1 MKWNMAGM
9 WDVVATA
16 VPHSPALIEG
26 NKITNWAQYEARAAS
41 LASAFIEGGL
51 TEGGRVAI
59 LGYNSSAWIEAQ
71 YAAFKARGV
80 PVNVNYRYTASEL
93 IHILDDADAE
103 IVVVDRH
110 LSGRLAEI
118 APSLRTLKSVIYIE
132 DGSDAEV
139 HVGDEFEAV
148 IAAHNPL
155 PPLDYSEDDLYM
167 LYTGGTTGLPKGVV
181 YRQGDMT
188 RLLAKTYAAFELT
201 PPEDEVTYSKAL
213 RLLNNTGRTPVA
225 LPACPLMHGAG
236 SAMGVIMPHILGGAI
251 VTLRN
256 THFDADELWRAV
268 QTYKVTD
275 ISIVGDAFAKPMLT
289 ALEKAEASGT
299 PYDLSSF
306 KRLRSSGVAFSQK
319 TKEGLLRFADIV
331 INDFIAASE
340 GSMGTA
346 ISSRS
351 SGASSTDG
359 FMFNLGT
366 KVFNDKDEEVLPG
379 SEEIGRIATS
389 GVVPLRYHKDEAKSL
404 ATFRTIN
411 GVRYSVPGDFAK
423 VASDG
428 SLILLG
434 RGSNCIN
441 SGGEKIYPEEVE
453 EVLKKHPA
461 IYDCLVVGVPD
472 ERFGQRVV
480 ALISFVDT
488 KLDLGAL
495 SAFCR
500 SELAGYKVP
509 RVFITVPQI
518 IRGQNGKP
526 DYLWAKDYA
535 VSESRKSQGY
545 DA

>member
-1 MKWNMAGM
+1 MKWNMAAM
-9 WDVVATA
+9 WDIAALA
-16 VPHSPALIEG
+16 VPNSPALIQG
-26 NKITNWAQYEARAAS
+26 NQITDWAKYEIRAAS
-41 LASAFIEGGL
+41 LASAFIESGL
-51 TEGGRVAI
+51 TAGGRVAI

-80 PVNVNYRYTASEL
+80 PVNVNYRYTAREL
-93 IHILDDADAE
+93 MHILDDADAE

-110 LSGRLAEI
+110 LSARLAEI
-118 APSLRTLKSVIYIE
+118 APSLPALKSVIYVE
-132 DGSDAEV
+132 DGSETEV
-139 HVGDEFEAV
+139 LVGDEFEAV
-148 IAAHNPL
+148 ISAHSPL

-181 YRQGDMT
+181 YRQGDIT
-188 RLLAKTYAAFELT
+188 RLLAKTYATFELT
-201 PPEDEVTYSKAL
+201 PPEDEATYSEVL
-213 RLLNNTGRTPVA
+213 RLLNDAGQTPVA

-268 QTYKVTD
+268 QTYRVTD

-289 ALEKAEASGT
+289 ALERADARGK

-340 GSMGTA
+340 GSMGA
-346 ISSRS
+346 SISSRS

-472 ERFGQRVV
+472 ERFGQLAV
-480 ALISFVDT
+480 ALISLVDT
-488 KLDLGAL
+488 ELDQEAL
-495 SAFCR
+495 RAFCR
-500 SELAGYKVP
+500 SQLAGYKVP
-509 RVFITVPQI
+509 RVFMTVPQI
-518 IRGQNGKP
+518 MRGHNGKP
-526 DYLWAKDYA
+526 DYPWAKEYA
-535 VSESRKSQGY
+535 VRESRKSQGC